1 MTDNWD
7 SYLCEVDGKPASILV
22 DLGAVAQAPMPGF
35 PCLGYVTVTLRD
47 PDENGFPR
55 REEFETL
62 SVLEDALESAL
73 TASEAA
79 VHIGRCITSGRY
91 ELIFYTVSS
100 DDWHSRVADIMEA
113 LPPYDWEAGAHYEPD
128 WDTYLGFLFPG
139 EQDLLTIQNRRLLRQ
154 LQEQGDAPEKNRLIT
169 HWLDFFDAEDGEAF
183 CRAARERGFQVEEAG
198 MVFGTEDGAA
208 LSGGGESAPVPGSG
222 PGLARLALTG
232 AEARPPFFQA
242 RVSRMDAPENIDEV
256 SFALLDLALEH
267 GGEYLGWS
275 CPIQM

>member
-1 MTDNWD
+1 
-7 SYLCEVDGKPASILV
+7 
-22 DLGAVAQAPMPGF
+22 
-35 PCLGYVTVTLRD
+35 
-47 PDENGFPR
+47 
-55 REEFETL
+55 
-62 SVLEDALESAL
+62 
-73 TASEAA
+73 
-79 VHIGRCITSGRY
+79 
-91 ELIFYTVSS
+91 
-100 DDWHSRVADIMEA
+100 
-113 LPPYDWEAGAHYEPD
+113 
-128 WDTYLGFLFPG
+128 
-139 EQDLLTIQNRRLLRQ
+139 
-154 LQEQGDAPEKNRLIT
+154 
-169 HWLDFFDAEDGEAF
+169 
-183 CRAARERGFQVEEAG
+183 